1 MRSIAD
7 SDHPTGAHRD
17 AFVAPNNSTMP
28 ETIIARLFS
37 IGQRCRSNDGGDACV
52 SVSVCEHRTERS
64 LPPIPH
70 QPTPE
75 MHFGNAACRLK
86 RRFSRFL
93 RWNVACSTVVL
104 MSVREL
110 TLLPPRVFNCHS
122 LPRANKHGSSP
133 PAAAIRE
140 MRS

>member
-1 MRSIAD
+1 
-7 SDHPTGAHRD
+7 
-17 AFVAPNNSTMP
+17 MP

-37 IGQRCRSNDGGDACV
+37 IGQRCRSNDGGDACASDSPIASDPLYSV

-64 LPPIPH
+64 LPLIPP

-93 RWNVACSTVVL
+93 RWNVACSAVVL
-104 MSVREL
+104 MSVRER

-122 LPRANKHGSSP
+122 LPRANKHGSPPP